1 VNFGYKNFDVKAD
14 FNGVAGVQILN
25 AKYWQ
30 TYSQFNYYK
39 DQLNR
44 WHGKGTSDKLPILD
58 GTRPQNQLCSDAYL
72 ESGSYLRLRNL
83 QVGYTFPAKLLK
95 PAGITNIRLFAQAQN
110 LFTWKSNSGYT
121 PEIGGSILS
130 ANVDEGG
137 TYPIPTTYTF
147 GINLNF

>member
-1 VNFGYKNFDVKAD
+1 MDLKAD

-25 AKYWQ
+25 TKYWQ

-39 DQLNR
+39 DQLDR
-44 WHGKGTSDKLPILD
+44 WHGEGTSNRLPVLD
-58 GTRPQNQLCSDAYL
+58 GTRPQNQLCSDAYI

-83 QVGYTFPAKLLK
+83 QIGYTFPDK
-95 PAGITNIRLFAQAQN
+95 ITKAVGLSSVRFFAQAQN
-110 LFTWKSNSGYT
+110 LLTFKHNSGYT
-121 PEIGGSILS
+121 PEIGGSLLS

-147 GINLNF
+147 GLNLNF